1 VKDFTLEI
9 EPYLL
14 GELKGSDLADFEQA
28 LLSDPELVRQ
38 VAQHREMQQ
47 RLLGMQVRKKV
58 DFALATAPNP
68 SNSYHW
74 LWVVAVLLLTLA
86 AAFWY
91 MRSVKTEAPTPPD
104 VPLQTP
110 LPSTPQ
116 TILDTTTQALPVPP
130 SMAQKPVKKQK
141 NTRIVDT
148 RLVALAQEY
157 QAQPTDILFRS
168 TGGQST
174 ALTNL
179 QHAYQAY
186 TAKNYRLSYTLLQ
199 DDTALGTDDS
209 GLFLRANARFRAGLY
224 ASARQDFNKLSNSF
238 QFRHEARWN
247 ILLCDMA
254 QGKDVKAALEV
265 MVQDVDFPFND
276 AARRLMVGYLG

>member
-1 VKDFTLEI
+1 MKDFTLQI
-9 EPYLL
+9 EPYIL
-14 GELKGSDLADFEQA
+14 GELKGGDLADFEQA

-47 RLLGMQVRKKV
+47 RLVGMQVRKKV
-58 DFALATAPNP
+58 DFALATAPNS

-74 LWVVAVLLLTLA
+74 LWVVAVLLLTVA

-91 MRSVKTEAPTPPD
+91 MRSGKPEVPVQPD
-104 VPLQTP
+104 VPLQIP

-116 TILDTTTQALPVPP
+116 SVLDTTKQTLPVLP
-130 SMAQKPVKKQK
+130 SMAQKPIKKQN
-141 NTRIVDT
+141 NTSNVDA
-148 RLVALAQEY
+148 RLIALAEEFQV
-157 QAQPTDILFRS
+157 QPTDILVRN
-168 TGGQST
+168 TDGQST
-174 ALTNL
+174 APTNL
-179 QHAYQAY
+179 QRAYQAY
-186 TAKNYRLSYTLLQ
+186 TAKNYRLSATLLQ
-199 DDTALGTDDS
+199 DDIELGADDS

-224 ASARQDFNKLSNSF
+224 ASARQDFTKLSNSF

-254 QGKDVKAALEV
+254 QGKDVKAALEA

-276 AARRLMVGYLG
+276 AAGRLMVGYLR

>member
-14 GELKGSDLADFEQA
+14 GELKGADLADFERA

-38 VAQHREMQQ
+38 VAQHRAMQQ
-47 RLLGMQVRKKV
+47 RLLGMQARKKV

-91 MRSVKTEAPTPPD
+91 IRSAKPEVPSPPT

-116 TILDTTTQALPVPP
+116 SILDTTQQTLPVPP
-130 SMAQKPVKKQK
+130 SMAQKPLKKQN
-141 NTRIVDT
+141 NTSNVDA
-148 RLVALAQEY
+148 RLIALAEEF
-157 QAQPTDILFRS
+157 QAQPTDILVRG
-168 TGGQST
+168 TGGKST

-179 QHAYQAY
+179 QRAYQAY
-186 TAKNYRLSYTLLQ
+186 TIQDYRLSYSLLQ
-199 DDTALGTDDS
+199 DDTELGTDDS

-224 ASARQDFNKLSNSF
+224 ASARQDFTKLSNSF

-254 QGKDVKAALEV
+254 QGKDVKAALDL

-276 AARRLMVGYLG
+276 AARRLMVGYLK